1 MYNHTS
7 MYNNDT
13 NNNNN
18 DDNDNNRYIYMN
30 MSIDVYI
37 YIFDHQYLD
46 FLGTKWDFSNQPS
59 PYGCV

>member
-1 MYNHTS
+1 

-13 NNNNN
+13 NNNSNN
-18 DDNDNNRYIYMN
+18 DDNDNNRYIYIYMN
-30 MSIDVYI
+30 MSIDV